1 MCLKILRI
9 EVACSIFI
17 NMYKVHDWLRHTI
30 FRFIDIFYNPFKK
43 WIPLHTFRYA
53 ACGGGN
59 TLFDILLFTICYNF
73 VFRKQNFHIGHI
85 TLSPYIAS
93 LFLSF
98 SISFCT
104 GFYLNR
110 YVVFKESGLKKS
122 AQLYRF
128 IAINIICIVL
138 NTIFLKFF
146 VGYIGLYPTV
156 AKIITTVLIAIISY
170 LVQTHFFFKLR
181 KDIIVG

>member
-1 MCLKILRI
+1 M
-9 EVACSIFI
+9 F
-17 NMYKVHDWLRHTI
+17 KVHDLLRQTI
-30 FRFIDIFYNPFKK
+30 FSFIDIFYYPFRK
-43 WIPLHTFRYA
+43 WVPLHTFRYA

-73 VFRKQNFHIGHI
+73 IFKKQDFHIGLF

-98 SISFCT
+98 SISFCS

-110 YVVFKESGLKKS
+110 YIVFKESGLKKS
-122 AQLYRF
+122 VQLYRF
-128 IAINIICIVL
+128 IAVNILCIIL

-146 VGYIGLYPTV
+146 VGYLGLYPTV
-156 AKIITTVLIAIISY
+156 AKIIATIIIVIISY
-170 LVQTHFFFKLR
+170 LLQTHFFFKLR
-181 KDIIVG
+181 EDILSKR

>member
-1 MCLKILRI
+1 M
-9 EVACSIFI
+9 
-17 NMYKVHDWLRHTI
+17 NTTKVHDLVRHFI
-30 FRFIDIFYNPFKK
+30 FNIIDFFYGPFKK

-59 TLFDILLFTICYNF
+59 TVFDILLFTICYNF
-73 VFRKQNFHIGHI
+73 IFKKQNFHIAHT

-98 SISFCT
+98 SISFCS

-110 YVVFKESGLKKS
+110 YIVFKESGLRKS
-122 AQLYRF
+122 VQLYRF
-128 IAINIICIVL
+128 IAVNIICIVL

-146 VGYIGLYPTV
+146 VGYLGLYPTI
-156 AKIITTVLIAIISY
+156 AKVIATVIIAIISY
-170 LVQTHFFFKLR
+170 LVQTHFFFKL
-181 KDIIVG
+181 KEDIIHQKD